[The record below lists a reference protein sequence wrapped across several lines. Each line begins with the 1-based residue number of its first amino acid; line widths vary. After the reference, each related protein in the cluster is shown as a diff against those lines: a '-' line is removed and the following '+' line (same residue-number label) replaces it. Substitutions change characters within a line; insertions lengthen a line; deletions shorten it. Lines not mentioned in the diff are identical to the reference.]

1 MVYGLATWQDG
12 HLRERDRA
20 MIEVRKV
27 DGKGRGV
34 IAVEDIPAGAVI
46 EIAPVAP
53 FSGELPEELS
63 GYPIAWKGGQALVF
77 GVAQMVNHD
86 SNPNVDFCCD
96 FENLTL
102 TLVADREIKKGEE
115 LLIDYDCP
123 LWFTPVGTKQS

>member
-1 MVYGLATWQDG
+1 
-12 HLRERDRA
+12 

-34 IAVEDIPAGAVI
+34 IAVEDIPAGTVI

-53 FSGELPEELS
+53 FSGDLPEELS
-63 GYPIAWKGGQALVF
+63 GYPIAWNGGQALVF

-102 TLVADREIKKGEE
+102 TLIADREIKKGEE

-123 LWFTPVGTKQS
+123 LWFTPVGTEQS

>member
-1 MVYGLATWQDG
+1 
-12 HLRERDRA
+12 

-63 GYPIAWKGGQALVF
+63 GYPIAWNGGQALVF

-123 LWFTPVGTKQS
+123 LWFTPVETKQS

>member
-1 MVYGLATWQDG
+1 
-12 HLRERDRA
+12 
-20 MIEVRKV
+20 
-27 DGKGRGV
+27 
-34 IAVEDIPAGAVI
+34 
-46 EIAPVAP
+46 
-53 FSGELPEELS
+53 
-63 GYPIAWKGGQALVF
+63 
-77 GVAQMVNHD
+77 MVNHD